1 MAKLDLESEKE
12 KIGGLKPGKKSS
24 DANESGKKGLGGGKS
39 PRGAGKKVK
48 KTKK

>member
-12 KIGGLKPGKKSS
+12 KVMLRPGKKSS

-39 PRGAGKKVK
+39 PRSGIVKKVK
-48 KTKK
+48 KSKK

>member
-12 KIGGLKPGKKSS
+12 KFGLKPGKKSS
-24 DANESGKKGLGGGKS
+24 DTNESGKKGLGGGKS